1 MADRTITL
9 RLEIDG
15 REVEAKL
22 RATDA
27 LVEQLQRHL
36 ADVGTAGQQAGR
48 VAAAG
53 LEAIEREIRSGT
65 IVSIR
70 QANDALRQ
78 LDALFEEATDDATR
92 ARIAAL
98 SQEVHALRGR
108 MMGAATAIGSGFN
121 PAAMQMVR
129 IVQDAPYGFLAVA
142 NNLQELITLLAA
154 GAAQGGGLRAALQ
167 GLIGGLIG
175 PAGIVAALSA
185 LIVLGPQLWDWFSRL
200 IGLSDDSAEALKQL
214 RDEIAKLAETQ
225 LQQVFGELSVEELE
239 RLRAAQERLLET
251 RRRSVELYD
260 AEIDRLKARRNELQ
274 LQQGLAGLTPEQQQE
289 LDRIQQ
295 RLSDLEEMR
304 RRATEELT
312 RQEAVLGKI
321 EERLEEARKE
331 QQLQAEL
338 VERAA
343 QAGVKTAEQKEK
355 EAEAQEKAA
364 EAAKKAADEAEREAE
379 ARERAAKALQETLA
393 NFRQAE
399 FFKYERRVLNAEDY
413 LPPPDLD
420 FGEGL
425 FVLADEVKRL
435 MESGVTAED
444 VTTRL
449 QSNLDLIRKALE
461 EARKELKRLQD
472 EGADTSAVEAL
483 IASLEGLEGQL
494 TTLGQIAG
502 QVTDAMAATF
512 ARTAEAIGA
521 AMAGAQDA
529 VRNLGQTIQL
539 IIADLARS
547 LAQTF
552 IAMAGAVAIQNP
564 GRAAALVAAAG
575 VLYAIAGALSASA
588 RASAS
593 RSEGEEPLVVTNRPQ
608 GQTATRGFQSG
619 GWVPGSGRGDIVPAL
634 LEPGEYVVRRSAAR
648 TWAPVLEQINRGD
661 GRVRVELD
669 ERSLLRLSERMAA
682 EVRLRLEPAALP
694 GGDLAFAVKE
704 SQRRLK
710 RLGV

>member
-27 LVEQLQRHL
+27 LVEQLKDHTGQI
-36 ADVGTAGQQAGR
+36 GTAGQQAGR

-98 SQEVHALRGR
+98 SQEVHALHLR
-108 MMGAATAIGSGFN
+108 MLGAATATGAGFN

-129 IVQDAPYGFLAVA
+129 IVQDAQYGFLAVA
-142 NNLQELITLLAA
+142 NNLQELVTQLALS
-154 GAAQGGGLRAALQ
+154 AQAGGGFRAALQ
-167 GLIGGLIG
+167 GLIGSLSG
-175 PAGIVAALSA
+175 PAGIVAAISA
-185 LIVLGPQLWDWFSRL
+185 LIAFGPQLWDWFSRL

-274 LQQGLAGLTPEQQQE
+274 LQQGLVGLTPEQQQK
-289 LDRIQQ
+289 LARIQQ
-295 RLSDLEEMR
+295 RLADLEEMR
-304 RRATEELT
+304 RRATEELV

-321 EERLEEARKE
+321 DERLEEARKE

-338 VERAA
+338 AERAA
-343 QAGVKTAEQKEK
+343 QASVKTAEQKEQ

-364 EAAKKAADEAEREAE
+364 REAERARKEKEKEAEAARKLAERMAEVVANERVRQMLEAEREAM
-379 ARERAAKALQETLA
+379 RGPD
-393 NFRQAE
+393 F
-399 FFKYERRVLNAEDY
+399 
-413 LPPPDLD
+413 PPPDLD

-435 MESGVTAED
+435 MEAGVTAED

-449 QSNLDLIRKALE
+449 QSNLELVRKALE

-483 IASLEGLEGQL
+483 IASLEGLEDQL
-494 TTLGQIAG
+494 TLLGRITG
-502 QVTDAMAATF
+502 QVTDAMARTF
-512 ARTAEAIGA
+512 AETAQAIGA
-521 AMAGAQDA
+521 SLVGVQDA
-529 VRNLGQTIQL
+529 MQNLGTALQL
-539 IIADLARS
+539 IIADLAQS

-552 IAMAGAVAIQNP
+552 VAMAAATALANP
-564 GRAAALVAAAG
+564 GKAAALVAAAG
-575 VLYAIAGALSASA
+575 ILYAIAGAL
-588 RASAS
+588 RAQAN
-593 RSEGEEPLVVTNRPQ
+593 RRTEAEDRTNPAVVTNRP
-608 GQTATRGFQSG
+608 GQVGGRGFQQG

-634 LEPGEYVVRRSAAR
+634 LEPGEYVVRREASRA
-648 TWAPVLEQINRGD
+648 WAPVLEQINRGTD
-661 GRVRVELD
+661 RLRVELD
-669 ERSLLRLSERMAA
+669 ERSLLRLGERLSQ
-682 EVRLRLEPAALP
+682 EIRLRVVPGVLPA
-694 GGDLAFAVKE
+694 GDLRIAVKE
-704 SQRRLK
+704 AERRARRSGL
-710 RLGV
+710 L

>member
-36 ADVGTAGQQAGR
+36 ADVGTTGQQAGR

-108 MMGAATAIGSGFN
+108 MMGAATAIGTGFN

-142 NNLQELITLLAA
+142 NNLQELVTQLALSA
-154 GAAQGGGLRAALQ
+154 KAGGGFRAALSS
-167 GLIGGLIG
+167 LVTGLIG

-185 LIVLGPQLWDWFSRL
+185 LIAFGPQLWHWFSRL

-239 RLRAAQERLLET
+239 RLRAAQERMLET

-274 LQQGLAGLTPEQQQE
+274 LQQGLVALTPEQQQE
-289 LDRIQQ
+289 LAQIRQ
-295 RLSDLEEMR
+295 RLADLEEMR
-304 RRATEELT
+304 RRATEELA

-321 EERLEEARKE
+321 DERLEEARKE

-338 VERAA
+338 AERAA

-355 EAEAQEKAA
+355 EAEAQEKARREAERARKEKEKEA
-364 EAAKKAADEAEREAE
+364 EAARKLAERMAEVVANERVRQMLEAEREAM
-379 ARERAAKALQETLA
+379 RGP
-393 NFRQAE
+393 
-399 FFKYERRVLNAEDY
+399 D
-413 LPPPDLD
+413 LPEPDLD

-435 MESGVTAED
+435 MEAGVTAED

-449 QSNLDLIRKALE
+449 QSNLDLVRKALE
-461 EARKELKRLQD
+461 EARKELARLQD

-483 IASLEGLEGQL
+483 IASLEGLEDKL
-494 TTLGQIAG
+494 TLLGRITG
-502 QVTDAMAATF
+502 QVTEAMARTF
-512 ARTAEAIGA
+512 AETAQAIGA
-521 AMAGAQDA
+521 SLVGVQDA
-529 VRNLGQTIQL
+529 MQNLGTALQL
-539 IIADLARS
+539 IIADLAQS

-552 IAMAGAVAIQNP
+552 MAMAAATAIANP
-564 GRAAALVAAAG
+564 GKAAALVAAAG
-575 VLYAIAGALSASA
+575 ILYAIAGAL
-588 RASAS
+588 RAQAS
-593 RSEGEEPLVVTNRPQ
+593 RRAETEDRTNPAVVTNRP
-608 GQTATRGFQSG
+608 GQAGGRGFQQG

-634 LEPGEYVVRRSAAR
+634 LEPGEYVVRRSVAQA
-648 TWAPVLEQINRGD
+648 WAPVLEQINRGAD
-661 GRVRVELD
+661 RLRVELD
-669 ERSLLRLSERMAA
+669 ERSLLRLGERLSQ
-682 EVRLRLEPAALP
+682 EIRLRVVPGVLPA
-694 GGDLAFAVKE
+694 GDLRIAVKE
-704 SQRRLK
+704 AERRARRSGL
-710 RLGV
+710 L

>member
-36 ADVGTAGQQAGR
+36 ADVGTTGQQAGR

-108 MMGAATAIGSGFN
+108 MMGAATAIGTGFN

-142 NNLQELITLLAA
+142 NNLQELVTQLALSA
-154 GAAQGGGLRAALQ
+154 KAGGGFRAALSS
-167 GLIGGLIG
+167 LVTGLIG

-185 LIVLGPQLWDWFSRL
+185 LIAFGPQLWDWFSRL

-274 LQQGLAGLTPEQQQE
+274 LQQGLVGLTPEQQQE
-289 LDRIQQ
+289 LARIQQ
-295 RLSDLEEMR
+295 RLADLEEMR

-321 EERLEEARKE
+321 DERLEEARKE

-338 VERAA
+338 AERAA

-355 EAEAQEKAA
+355 EAEAQEKARREAERARKEKEKEA
-364 EAAKKAADEAEREAE
+364 EAARKLAERMAEVVANERVRQMLEAEREAM
-379 ARERAAKALQETLA
+379 RGP
-393 NFRQAE
+393 
-399 FFKYERRVLNAEDY
+399 D
-413 LPPPDLD
+413 LPEPDLD

-435 MESGVTAED
+435 MEAGVTAED

-449 QSNLDLIRKALE
+449 QSNLDLVRKALE
-461 EARKELKRLQD
+461 EARKELARLQD

-483 IASLEGLEGQL
+483 IASLEGLEDKL
-494 TTLGQIAG
+494 TLLGRITG
-502 QVTDAMAATF
+502 QVTEAMARTF
-512 ARTAEAIGA
+512 AETAQAIGA
-521 AMAGAQDA
+521 SLVGVQDA
-529 VRNLGQTIQL
+529 MQNLGTALQL
-539 IIADLARS
+539 IIADLAQS

-552 IAMAGAVAIQNP
+552 MAMAAATAIANP
-564 GRAAALVAAAG
+564 GKAAALVAAAG
-575 VLYAIAGALSASA
+575 ILYAIAGAL
-588 RASAS
+588 RAQAS
-593 RSEGEEPLVVTNRPQ
+593 RRAETEDRTNPAVVTNRP
-608 GQTATRGFQSG
+608 GQAGGRGFQQG

-634 LEPGEYVVRRSAAR
+634 LEPGEYVVRRSVAQA
-648 TWAPVLEQINRGD
+648 WAPVLEQINRGAD
-661 GRVRVELD
+661 RLRVELD
-669 ERSLLRLSERMAA
+669 ERSLLRLGERLSQ
-682 EVRLRLEPAALP
+682 EIRLRVVPGVLPA
-694 GGDLAFAVKE
+694 GDLRIAVKE
-704 SQRRLK
+704 AERRARRSGL
-710 RLGV
+710 L